1 MSILKKYNKHLLQK
15 GFNGPIS
22 FHLTYKLGHIITFDR
37 RSGFEV
43 VGHIS
48 NSHFRL
54 SDFTP
59 IEKSGVSEVDIDF
72 GTETGINIEAK
83 ITGDA
88 QIPDSRLSVE
98 DTGLVIEFESKAS
111 YLLKTAETKVHFI
124 ENVAELGERVNRLY
138 KDKKWNRNWFII
150 TQLIEAD
157 RATLLISKSR
167 NSKIELKAKGSLDS
181 ISENDLVSAD
191 INFTALTKKE
201 MNTTIIGKKGPYFPL
216 FKVNGIRVRR
226 LFPQPVGSLFENI
239 NKVHSMNAFTIADL
253 EKEKPEFE
261 LVFEEY
267 NFSDELIEDGDTYL
281 T

>member
-1 MSILKKYNKHLLQK
+1 MSILKKYNKHLLQR

-22 FHLTYKLGHIITFDR
+22 FNQTYKLGHIITFDR

-54 SDFTP
+54 SDFIA

-72 GTETGINIEAK
+72 GTETGVNIEAK

-88 QIPDSRLSVE
+88 QIPNSRLSID
-98 DTGLVIEFESKAS
+98 DTGLVIEFENKAS

-124 ENVAELGERVNRLY
+124 ENVAELGEKVNKLY

-167 NSKIELKAKGSLDS
+167 NSKIELKAKG
-181 ISENDLVSAD
+181 
-191 INFTALTKKE
+191 
-201 MNTTIIGKKGPYFPL
+201 
-216 FKVNGIRVRR
+216 
-226 LFPQPVGSLFENI
+226 
-239 NKVHSMNAFTIADL
+239 
-253 EKEKPEFE
+253 
-261 LVFEEY
+261 
-267 NFSDELIEDGDTYL
+267 
-281 T
+281 